1 MYRPHDII
9 ASGSHRKPMAIEVMS
24 LNGMQPG
31 LSRAQAAS
39 LTAVTVN
46 GLMGLGAEPPEPP
59 GSTVK
64 PLLVF
69 TAIFGLVLWKFDLL

>member
-46 GLMGLGAEPPEPP
+46 GLMGLGAEPDE
-59 GSTVK
+59 TK
-64 PLLVF
+64 QPLWPILAFAAVL
-69 TAIFGLVLWKFDLL
+69 GVVLWKKNLY

>member
-24 LNGMQPG
+24 FSGMQPG
-31 LSRAQAAS
+31 LTRAQAAS

-46 GLMGLGAEPPEPP
+46 GLMGLGAEPDDTKQ
-59 GSTVK
+59 STW
-64 PLLVF
+64 PLVVGLVV
-69 TAIFGLVLWKFDLL
+69 FGLVAWKKGWY